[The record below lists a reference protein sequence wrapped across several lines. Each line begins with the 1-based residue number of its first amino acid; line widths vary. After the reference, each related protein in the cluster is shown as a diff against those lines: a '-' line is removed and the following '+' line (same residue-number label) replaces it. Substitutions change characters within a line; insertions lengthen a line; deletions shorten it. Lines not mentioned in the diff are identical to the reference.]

1 MNSSIAGKEA
11 IGICIALEGI
21 DDIVNHALL
30 NLIDVSAY
38 PGEAE
43 VRYKSH
49 VHQEI
54 FLVRLLDFVNEGGES
69 SLTGIKGS
77 CLDVLIAAC
86 DSKAFD
92 SGGSV
97 SALRDAVDAL
107 SSWLNAETTF
117 RMWLPTLEIDATLTV
132 SRMEFLFILGNHV
145 KHNLSRLT
153 GVSKRV
159 VMLLE
164 RNGYSVKLEQVPLAL
179 DDFREHLQED
189 YFVYYGTWLT
199 ELLNNVRWGLQDYLH
214 ASFQRA
220 YTKITGEDLRY
231 TYNFPDSIT
240 DPVSRVWFWR
250 LMNNL
255 RREPYLKRF
264 TGARYMKK
272 EVLRQ

>member
-1 MNSSIAGKEA
+1 MNSSIAEKET

-21 DDIVNHALL
+21 DDIVNHAWLD
-30 NLIDVSAY
+30 LIDVSAY
-38 PGEAE
+38 PGETE

-49 VHQEI
+49 VHQKI
-54 FLVRLLDFVNEGGES
+54 FLVRLLDFVKEGGDS
-69 SLTGIKGS
+69 SLTGTKGS
-77 CLDVLIAAC
+77 CLDVLVSSC
-86 DSKAFD
+86 NSKAFD

-107 SSWLNAETTF
+107 GSWLNAETTF

-132 SRMEFLFILGNHV
+132 SRMEFLIILGNHV

-153 GVSKRV
+153 GVSKHV
-159 VMLLE
+159 VKLLE
-164 RNGYSVKLEQVPLAL
+164 RNGYSVELEQVPLAL

-214 ASFQRA
+214 AAFLRA
-220 YTKITGEDLRY
+220 YTKVPGEDLRY
-231 TYNFPDSIT
+231 QYNFPNSIT
-240 DPVSRVWFWR
+240 DPISRAWFCR

-264 TGARYMKK
+264 TGAHYMKK